1 MFKPIHLIPEKTNL
15 DFIKYRFVS
24 LSFSLILVF
33 VSLIAFLFFGLNYG
47 IDFKGGV
54 LFEVRTKSGNAN
66 ISELRQNL
74 NTLNLG
80 EVSIQSFGKDTDVLI
95 RIQKQEGDEKIQ
107 SQKLTIV
114 KELLSNNHNIRRT
127 EFVGPTVGEELKKN
141 GFWAV
146 ILALSAIL
154 FYIWFRFEWQ
164 FAIAAIIALFHD
176 VLTTIGLFVLTG
188 FEFNISTVAAILTIA
203 GYSINDTVVVFDRVR
218 ENLRKSKSLEKLN
231 IINTSLNETLSRTVT
246 TSLTTLIAL
255 FAIYFFG
262 GEVLSI
268 FTLAMIWGVLIG
280 TYSSIFVAA
289 ALLSFF
295 QLRRVD
301 EDDDQLNYG

>member
-1 MFKPIHLIPEKTNL
+1 MFRPIHLIPEKTNL

-107 SQKLTIV
+107 SQKLT
-114 KELLSNNHNIRRT
+114 LS
-127 EFVGPTVGEELKKN
+127 P
-141 GFWAV
+141 
-146 ILALSAIL
+146 
-154 FYIWFRFEWQ
+154 
-164 FAIAAIIALFHD
+164 
-176 VLTTIGLFVLTG
+176 
-188 FEFNISTVAAILTIA
+188 
-203 GYSINDTVVVFDRVR
+203 
-218 ENLRKSKSLEKLN
+218 KL
-231 IINTSLNETLSRTVT
+231 
-246 TSLTTLIAL
+246 
-255 FAIYFFG
+255 
-262 GEVLSI
+262 
-268 FTLAMIWGVLIG
+268 
-280 TYSSIFVAA
+280 
-289 ALLSFF
+289 
-295 QLRRVD
+295 
-301 EDDDQLNYG
+301 

>member
-1 MFKPIHLIPEKTNL
+1 MFRPIHLIPEKTNL

-114 KELLSNNHNIRRT
+114 KELLSNSHNIRRT

-280 TYSSIFVAA
+280 TYSSIFVSA
-289 ALLSFF
+289 ALLCFF